1 MISLYTAKSQEQDEQ
16 GACNK
21 TKKNMIDIEL
31 FETVIE
37 IVLFLCL
44 HTFRPEQVM
53 VLVPKM
59 TAERA
64 AWLKESDHSLS
75 AWW

>member
-16 GACNK
+16 GA
-21 TKKNMIDIEL
+21 
-31 FETVIE
+31 
-37 IVLFLCL
+37 
-44 HTFRPEQVM
+44 FRPEQVM